1 MRSAC
6 NRAVPGSSPG
16 IGFLS
21 GIGRDDQTGFARR
34 SLLAQS
40 GARDIDEHQPAVNA
54 AFHKAPQL
62 RSYPN
67 NEPKKKAVRRRT
79 RVDERSA
86 VPFGPPVL
94 DPGHPRHD
102 RAVVGTTS
110 SFPTGMCLKFVR
122 SCYNVPP
129 QYATAA
135 IAWSKTKYRH
145 TSTPPKGVPVWWTG
159 GSRVSVTSRSLP
171 VADLY
176 LHRQWRPRPRWPD
189 VDIAHHQG
197 MGQTYRGWTEDIN
210 RVRVYR
216 PSGGGRRATSSVF
229 DASAVAALFRRR
241 QKHDAVL
248 MIQGAL
254 AAEIGLD
261 FASGPGVPGS
271 APRPHTRNGNASSDS
286 AGLTPTASPAIRP
299 YAG

>member
-1 MRSAC
+1 VSTNGPPFRS
-6 NRAVPGSSPG
+6 
-16 IGFLS
+16 
-21 GIGRDDQTGFARR
+21 
-34 SLLAQS
+34 
-40 GARDIDEHQPAVNA
+40 
-54 AFHKAPQL
+54 
-62 RSYPN
+62 
-67 NEPKKKAVRRRT
+67 
-79 RVDERSA
+79 
-86 VPFGPPVL
+86 GPPVL

-122 SCYNVPP
+122 TCYNVPP

-197 MGQTYRGWTEDIN
+197 MGTDVPGLDRGHQPGPRLPAKWGRPTGDEFGLR
-210 RVRVYR
+210 RVRRGRSVSPPTETR
-216 PSGGGRRATSSVF
+216 CGADDPGSLGRRDRAG
-229 DASAVAALFRRR
+229 LR
-241 QKHDAVL
+241 QR
-248 MIQGAL
+248 
-254 AAEIGLD
+254 
-261 FASGPGVPGS
+261 PGS
-271 APRPHTRNGNASSDS
+271 ARPRTKAAYKKWQRKLGFRGADADGIPGYTSVRRLGDRHGS
-286 AGLTPTASPAIRP
+286 ALFDELSRTPARADAVS
-299 YAG
+299 